1 MVASELLRA
10 IELQLKQG
18 EAGLDGF
25 VTVVATP
32 TQIVR
37 PGTDAVTTV
46 MYGLLVA
53 RGVVG
58 GVLTRT
64 LCRFPRAYMAS
75 LQALALHKYGGDGSN
90 GLKVSSKD
98 SEHVYSERYG
108 AGM

>member
-46 MYGLLVA
+46 MYGLVVV
-53 RGVVG
+53 RGLVG
-58 GVLTRT
+58 GILTGTRAGSRVRT
-64 LCRFPRAYMAS
+64 WHRCKPWHCTSMA
-75 LQALALHKYGGDGSN
+75 ARVPMA
-90 GLKVSSKD
+90 
-98 SEHVYSERYG
+98 
-108 AGM
+108 